1 MATNLEREPNPE
13 RIEAFGGQMMRIL
26 SDASL
31 ALQLSIGHQV
41 GLFDRMAGLPPSTSR
56 EIADATGLDERYVRE
71 WLGALTMG
79 DIVEY
84 EPSSGRYSL
93 PPEHAALLTRGA
105 GPDNLA
111 RMMQFIPLLAEV
123 EQPIIECFHHGG
135 GVPYSA
141 YPRFQRVM
149 AEESAAVHD
158 LALFDRILPLVDG
171 LPARLE
177 RGIDVCDM
185 GCGRGHAINLMAK
198 AYPRSRFVGYDF
210 SVEGI
215 ETARREAQRLG
226 LDNARFETRD
236 LTTLEDT
243 DAFDLITA
251 FDAIHDQAQPD
262 RVLTMIE
269 RALRPKGTFLMVDIK
284 ASSHL
289 EDNRDLPWAPF
300 LYTVSTL
307 HCMTVSLALDGA
319 GLGTAWGEQKAVS
332 MLAEAGF
339 DDVQVRAVDGDLLNN
354 YYIASRS

>member
-135 GVPYSA
+135 GVPY
-141 YPRFQRVM
+141 
-149 AEESAAVHD
+149 
-158 LALFDRILPLVDG
+158 
-171 LPARLE
+171 
-177 RGIDVCDM
+177 
-185 GCGRGHAINLMAK
+185 
-198 AYPRSRFVGYDF
+198 
-210 SVEGI
+210 
-215 ETARREAQRLG
+215 
-226 LDNARFETRD
+226 
-236 LTTLEDT
+236 
-243 DAFDLITA
+243 
-251 FDAIHDQAQPD
+251 
-262 RVLTMIE
+262 
-269 RALRPKGTFLMVDIK
+269 
-284 ASSHL
+284 
-289 EDNRDLPWAPF
+289 
-300 LYTVSTL
+300 
-307 HCMTVSLALDGA
+307 
-319 GLGTAWGEQKAVS
+319 
-332 MLAEAGF
+332 
-339 DDVQVRAVDGDLLNN
+339 
-354 YYIASRS
+354 